1 VKRWLA
7 ALLVLTGALVACT
20 APPTLVPTPPPPPLV
35 PTPPP
40 PPVAVTPQIVQIAC
54 PESLAPLLMALASA
68 YQRVESAA
76 QIIIIER
83 ADELALH
90 ALTNGDVGIAA
101 LTWLPATPPENLW
114 RATFA
119 RDGLAVIVNPQN
131 GLPGLTIE
139 QLRQLFG
146 GRVDDWA
153 AWEGLPGAPQI
164 ISREEASGDFDFF
177 QARVMSD
184 ARVTLTALLAPTTLA
199 ARDSVGQEP
208 LAVGYLSTA
217 WLDGDVRALAIEG
230 VPPAPETVAA
240 GLYPLS
246 RELFL
251 VTLGEPQ
258 EMARAFIQWTLTP
271 AGQTIVATQ
280 GFVPILQ

>member
-1 VKRWLA
+1 MRRWIAAFLA
-7 ALLVLTGALVACT
+7 LTGVLVACT
-20 APPTLVPTPPPPPLV
+20 TSPGLVPTP
-35 PTPPP
+35 TQ
-40 PPVAVTPQIVQIAC
+40 PPVSVTPQIVQIAC
-54 PESLAPLLMALASA
+54 PESLLPMVMALASA
-68 YQRVESAA
+68 YQREEPAVR
-76 QIIIIER
+76 IVVIER
-83 ADELALH
+83 ADELALY
-90 ALTNGDVGIAA
+90 ALANGDADIAA
-101 LTWLPATPPENLW
+101 LTWLPATTPENTW

-119 RDGLAVIVNPQN
+119 RDGLAVIVNQQN

-146 GRVDDWA
+146 GRVEDWA
-153 AWEGLPGAPQI
+153 PWEGLPGTPQI

-177 QARVMSD
+177 QARVMHD

-199 ARDSVGQEP
+199 ARNSVSQEP

-217 WLDGDVRALAIEG
+217 WLDGQVRALAIDG
-230 VPPAPETVAA
+230 VPPAPETIAA

-251 VTLGEPQ
+251 VTMGEPQ
-258 EMARAFIQWTLTP
+258 GMARSFIQWTLTP
-271 AGQTIVATQ
+271 SGQSVVAMQ

>member
-1 VKRWLA
+1 MRRWIA
-7 ALLVLTGALVACT
+7 ALLALTGLLAGCT
-20 APPTLVPTPPPPPLV
+20 ASAALIPTP
-35 PTPPP
+35 TPQPAP
-40 PPVAVTPQIVQIAC
+40 VTPQLVQIVC
-54 PESLAPLLMALASA
+54 PESLAPMVMALGSA
-68 YQRVESAA
+68 YQREEPAA
-76 QIIIIER
+76 QIVVVER

-90 ALTNGDVGIAA
+90 ALTNGDADIAA
-101 LTWLPATPPENLW
+101 LTWLPATAPENTW

-131 GLPGLTIE
+131 GLPGLTLE

-146 GRVDDWA
+146 GRVEDWDS
-153 AWEGLPGAPQI
+153 WGGLPGPPQI

-177 QARVMSD
+177 QAHVMHD
-184 ARVTLTALLAPTTLA
+184 ARVTLTALLAPTSLT
-199 ARDSVGQEP
+199 ARDSVGQES

-217 WLDGDVRALAIEG
+217 WLDEQVRALAIEG
-230 VPPAPETVAA
+230 VPPTPETIAA

-251 VTLGEPQ
+251 VTMGEPQ
-258 EMARAFIQWTLTP
+258 AMARSFIQWTLTP
-271 AGQTIVATQ
+271 QGQSVVAAQ